1 MDYKQMTDEQIRD
14 ALYDI
19 HAALCDRDV
28 MQYIMGVSIESAAD
42 SLTVAIRALKR
53 EGQES

>member
-1 MDYKQMTDEQIRD
+1 MDYKQMTAAQIRD

-19 HAALCDRDV
+19 HDALCDRDV
-28 MQYIMGVSIESAAD
+28 MQYITVTAEDAAD
-42 SLTVAIRALKR
+42 SLDSAIHALER

>member
-1 MDYKQMTDEQIRD
+1 MDYKQMTDAQLET

-28 MQYIMGVSIESAAD
+28 MQYITVTAEDAAD
-42 SLTVAIRALKR
+42 SLTVAIRALER
-53 EGQES
+53 EG

>member
-1 MDYKQMTDEQIRD
+1 MDYKQMTDAQIRD

-19 HAALCDRDV
+19 HDALCDRYV
-28 MQYIMGVSIESAAD
+28 MQYITVTVEDAAD

>member
-19 HAALCDRDV
+19 HAALCDRPV
-28 MQYIMGVSIESAAD
+28 MEYITVTAEAAAD
-42 SLTVAIRALKR
+42 SLAVAIRALKR